1 MLPYCLKCREN
12 ILRRQLKDV
21 RTKNEKT
28 LISLNSAVCNSKKL
42 KFLKEQQASGLLD
55 SLVKSLI

>member
-1 MLPYCLKCREN
+1 MPSYCLKCKEN
-12 ILRRQLKDV
+12 ILRRKLKDV

-42 KFLKEQQASGLLD
+42 KFLKE
-55 SLVKSLI
+55 

>member
-1 MLPYCLKCREN
+1 MLSYCLKCREN
-12 ILRRQLKDV
+12 ILRRKLKDV

-42 KFLKEQQASGLLD
+42 KFLKE
-55 SLVKSLI
+55 